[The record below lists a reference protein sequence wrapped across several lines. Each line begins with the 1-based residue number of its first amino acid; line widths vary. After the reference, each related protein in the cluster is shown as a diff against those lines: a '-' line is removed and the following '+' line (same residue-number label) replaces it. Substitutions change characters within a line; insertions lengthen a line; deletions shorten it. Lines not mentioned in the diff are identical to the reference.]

1 MGPSS
6 RAYFTHCGF
15 ASISHRR
22 SHFHSTHV
30 SKRSRWKTEI
40 PSYECSPRRD
50 HGLFIRSH
58 FGCFDIGNIQMQC
71 IADSKLRLGSIIF
84 YRRKCHEKHLYEPQ
98 ILSDH
103 QLHPRI
109 AIHHHGIGQQAK
121 FQRRFSFSTFWL
133 YVGLANPIHPHS
145 RANGSNRPSRKQPH
159 RKSGQSF
166 DQGRYSGFH
175 RMDVDGHT
183 DRSNAVFFW
192 CSKL

>member
-1 MGPSS
+1 
-6 RAYFTHCGF
+6 
-15 ASISHRR
+15 
-22 SHFHSTHV
+22 
-30 SKRSRWKTEI
+30 
-40 PSYECSPRRD
+40 
-50 HGLFIRSH
+50 
-58 FGCFDIGNIQMQC
+58 MQC
-71 IADSKLRLGSIIF
+71 IADSKLRLGSIVF
-84 YRRKCHEKHLYEPQ
+84 YRRKCHERQLYEPQ

-103 QLHPRI
+103 QLRPCI

-133 YVGLANPIHPHS
+133 YVGPANPIHPHS
-145 RANGSNRPSRKQPH
+145 HANGSNRPSRKQPH

-166 DQGRYSGFH
+166 DQSRYSGFH